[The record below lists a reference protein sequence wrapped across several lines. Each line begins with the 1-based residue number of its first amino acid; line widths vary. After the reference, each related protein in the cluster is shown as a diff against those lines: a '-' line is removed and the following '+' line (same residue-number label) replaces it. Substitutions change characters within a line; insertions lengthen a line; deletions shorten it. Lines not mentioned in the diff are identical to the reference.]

1 MSTLLS
7 TLMNLMLE
15 FAKTGLF
22 SVGGGLATLPFLY
35 EMAAN
40 HPAWFSS
47 ADVADM
53 IAISESTPGAIG
65 INMSTYAGF
74 KTAGIPGGILAT
86 IGLAIPSVIIIL
98 IIAKFLEK
106 FRTNKLVEGAFYGL
120 RPASLAMIS
129 VAGLN
134 VARVALVNIP
144 AFQASGAVGDLF
156 LWKAIALGV
165 ALFIAQKKLKWH
177 PVIFIAISAIIG
189 IVFRF

>member
-1 MSTLLS
+1 MNVLLS
-7 TLMNLMLE
+7 LMAE

-22 SVGGGLATLPFLY
+22 SIGGGLATLPFLY
-35 EMAAN
+35 EMSSN
-40 HPAWFSS
+40 HPDWFTH

-86 IGLAIPSVIIIL
+86 VALAIPSVIIIL

-106 FRTNKLVEGAFYGL
+106 FRTNKLVEGALYGL
-120 RPASLAMIS
+120 RPASIAMITM
-129 VAGLN
+129 AGIN

-144 AFQASGAVGDLF
+144 LFQSSGSLGDLF

-165 ALFIAQKKLKWH
+165 VLFIAMKKLKWH
-177 PVIFIAISAIIG
+177 PAIFIAASAVIG
-189 IVFRF
+189 ILLKF